1 MLATKARATISK
13 ADKELKQKF
22 LQGIKEGRENDVEA
36 KKILD
41 SKMEKMDNTG

>member
-1 MLATKARATISK
+1 VRLFTKYESHLIIPSH
-13 ADKELKQKF
+13 
-22 LQGIKEGRENDVEA
+22 KEGREKDAEA